1 MGDEILSTTK
11 IVGDEIELNPID
23 DDGASIRGQDARRPA
38 TTGRCG
44 GATRSA
50 LAKKAQPRRYPGRRT
65 YVAQQ
70 HHIIYSLRSIG

>member
-11 IVGDEIELNPID
+11 IVGDEIELNPIY

-38 TTGRCG
+38 TVHGGRCG

-50 LAKKAQPRRYPGRRT
+50 LAKKAQPRRYPGT
-65 YVAQQ
+65 LLNS
-70 HHIIYSLRSIG
+70 II